1 MTNVTVR
8 AEEQLAQARDANS
21 GRSAYTAVHD
31 GVLRQTL
38 IALTAG
44 NELSEHNAPPAASLF
59 VLRGRVRLIAG
70 DDVSELSTGA
80 LVAIPHQRHSLSA
93 VDDAVVLLTTVAG

>member
-8 AEEQLAQARDANS
+8 ADEQLTKAREASS
-21 GRSAYTAVHD
+21 GRSAYMAVHD
-31 GVLRQTL
+31 GRLRQTL

-44 NELSEHNAPPAASLF
+44 NELAEHNAPPAASVF

-70 DDVSELSTGA
+70 DDVAELTAGA
-80 LVAIPHQRHSLSA
+80 LVTMPRKRHSLAAAEDS
-93 VDDAVVLLTTVAG
+93 VVLLTTVAD